1 MHADPALCALRDAVR
16 ANENLSRNW
25 LRCQLPRRA
34 GYAGRW
40 AAKPGIVD
48 VAGGS
53 NLWISSEWARNIAID
68 LGAFVLVCI
77 IMIIFMKIFYP
88 DALGLMFL
96 TG

>member
-1 MHADPALCALRDAVR
+1 MDFL
-16 ANENLSRNW
+16 
-25 LRCQLPRRA
+25 
-34 GYAGRW
+34 
-40 AAKPGIVD
+40 K
-48 VAGGS
+48 
-53 NLWISSEWARNIAID
+53 EWARNIAID